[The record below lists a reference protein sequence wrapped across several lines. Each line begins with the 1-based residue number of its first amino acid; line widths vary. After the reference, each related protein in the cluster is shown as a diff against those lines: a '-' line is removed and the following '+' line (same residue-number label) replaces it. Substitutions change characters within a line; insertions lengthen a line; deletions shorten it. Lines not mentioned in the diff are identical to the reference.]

1 MLRSVDPDPTDRVL
15 LSHTA
20 SRDGLALIPERRGR
34 TRSAALRK
42 RRRSHV
48 VGHRAQ
54 DGSALRPGQLNVDA
68 IAPDWQVTAMQ
79 SGSRAAVV
87 AVTRRMLDVAISL
100 AALVVLMPVLVLIA
114 VLVRV
119 DSPGPALYR
128 QQRVGLAGRPFTLLK
143 FRSMRLD
150 AEAAGPCWAAERDP
164 RVTRLGRWLRRTRL
178 DELPQLLCVLNG
190 AMSLVGPRPE
200 RPHFVDELTQAIP
213 HFGLRTLVKPGITGW
228 AQVNYPYG
236 ASVADARHKL
246 AYDLFY
252 IQHRS
257 LLLDLSITFAT
268 LNVML
273 QGEGAR

>member
-1 MLRSVDPDPTDRVL
+1 MLRSVDPDPTDHVL
-15 LSHTA
+15 LSHPV
-20 SRDGLALIPERRGR
+20 SRNGLAVVPQRRGR
-34 TRSAALRK
+34 TQTAALRK
-42 RRRSHV
+42 RRSPHV
-48 VGHRAQ
+48 VRRRAQ
-54 DGSALRPGQLNVDA
+54 DGSAPRPGQLDMDV
-68 IAPDWQVTAMQ
+68 IAPDWQAVAMR
-79 SGSRAAVV
+79 SGSRAVMT
-87 AVTRRMLDVAISL
+87 AVTRRTLDVTVSL
-100 AALVVLMPVLVLIA
+100 AALVVLMPVLVIIA
-114 VLVRV
+114 FLVRV

-150 AEAAGPCWAAERDP
+150 AEAGGPCWAAERDP
-164 RVTRLGRWLRRTRL
+164 RVTRLGRWLRRSRL
-178 DELPQLLCVLNG
+178 DELPQLLCVLTG
-190 AMSLVGPRPE
+190 SMSLVGPRPE
-200 RPHFVDELTQAIP
+200 RPHFVDELSQDIP

-257 LLLDLSITFAT
+257 LLLDLSIAFAT
-268 LNVML
+268 LKVML